1 MGCHPNPI
9 DELHHF
15 SRWLLHHQPDIDILR
30 MIKHHQPR
38 GNKLGRSARDFGRGM
53 DLSDRRAC
61 DICQARISTPWNWAW
76 GASHDF
82 LNYYIYILLSLNCII
97 TYYINCYF
105 LLFLTGAF
113 GMMGEHTTV
122 PYPPLFLILEFDIGH
137 TGTGDLGRH
146 EPRQSLWRSRLQRR
160 RFDAASGAAEMWWA
174 YGYGMVWMYGYGMV
188 GPCLS

>member
-1 MGCHPNPI
+1 
-9 DELHHF
+9 
-15 SRWLLHHQPDIDILR
+15 

-82 LNYYIYILLSLNCII
+82 LNYYLYIYIYILLSLNCII

-122 PYPPLFLILEFDIGH
+122 PHPPLFFDPGVWHRAHGHRRSGATWAETILVEESPTKTPLRRSQRCRWDVV
-137 TGTGDLGRH
+137 
-146 EPRQSLWRSRLQRR
+146 SLWV
-160 RFDAASGAAEMWWA
+160 W
-174 YGYGMVWMYGYGMV
+174 YGMDVWLRYGWTMFKLETNKWGNNWCYSHLKPAKIGI
-188 GPCLS
+188 